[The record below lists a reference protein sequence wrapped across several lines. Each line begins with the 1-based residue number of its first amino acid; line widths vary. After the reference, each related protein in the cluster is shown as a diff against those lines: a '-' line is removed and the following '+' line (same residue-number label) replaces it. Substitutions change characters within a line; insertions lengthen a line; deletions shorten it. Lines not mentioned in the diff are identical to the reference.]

1 MLTACLTPSDLQ
13 ISMSDSDINM
23 QECIAMVRS
32 CYTLPGNVLLIL
44 QYNFPVQSIVDAQPR
59 TQAFPVFNILC
70 LVFQHLN
77 SKNRVKR

>member
-44 QYNFPVQSIVDAQPR
+44 QYNFPVQSIVDA
-59 TQAFPVFNILC
+59 
-70 LVFQHLN
+70 
-77 SKNRVKR
+77 